1 MARYT
6 GPKNKKARRLGV
18 DLGLKSNPKSLE
30 RRIGTPPGAH
40 GRKGTRKVSDY
51 GVQLAEKQKAKI
63 MYGILERQFKKYYVE
78 ASRNPLATGEVMLSL
93 LERRLDNAVYRL
105 GFVPTRAAGR
115 QLVSH
120 GNVTVNG
127 KKLNIPS
134 YEVRLGDVIS
144 LTDNGAKIPYI
155 KSRIEDKNITAA
167 GGTAADI
174 LRNVPSVNV
183 DMDGNLIGL
192 LMGDELIGKT
202 SKWNIKSIGAFI

>member
-30 RRIGTPPGAH
+30 RRLSTPPGAH
-40 GRKGTRKVSDY
+40 GRKGTRKVSDF

-63 MYGILERQFKKYYVE
+63 MYGILERQFKKYYTL

-93 LERRLDNAVYRL
+93 LERRLDNCIYRL
-105 GFVPTRAAGR
+105 GFAPTRAAAR

-120 GNVTVNG
+120 GNVTVAG

-134 YEVRLGDVIS
+134 YKVKVGDVIS
-144 LTDNGAKIPYI
+144 LTAKAAAIPYI
-155 KSRIEDKNITAA
+155 KERLADKDLSSAAWLERKAALGKVTRLPLRSDIIEAINEQLIVEFYSR
-167 GGTAADI
+167 
-174 LRNVPSVNV
+174 
-183 DMDGNLIGL
+183 
-192 LMGDELIGKT
+192 
-202 SKWNIKSIGAFI
+202 

>member
-18 DLGLKSNPKSLE
+18 DLGLKSNPKSIE
-30 RRIGTPPGAH
+30 RRIGTPPGQH

-63 MYGILERQFKKYYVE
+63 MYGILERQFKKYYTV
-78 ASRNPLATGEVMLSL
+78 ATRDPLATGEVMLSL
-93 LERRLDNAVYRL
+93 LERRLDNCIYRL

-120 GNVTVNG
+120 GNVTING

-134 YEVRLGDVIS
+134 YKVRVGDVIGLS
-144 LTDNGAKIPYI
+144 ETAANIPYV
-155 KSRIEDKNITAA
+155 KSLLADKEKGSAAWLDKKATLGKVTRLPVRSDIIEAINEQ
-167 GGTAADI
+167 
-174 LRNVPSVNV
+174 
-183 DMDGNLIGL
+183 LIV
-192 LMGDELIGKT
+192 EFY
-202 SKWNIKSIGAFI
+202 SR

>member
-18 DLGLKSNPKSLE
+18 DLGLKSNPKSIE
-30 RRIGTPPGAH
+30 RRIGTPPGQH

-63 MYGILERQFKKYYVE
+63 MYGILERQFKKYYTD
-78 ASRNPLATGEVMLSL
+78 AARNPLATGEVMLQL
-93 LERRLDNAVYRL
+93 LERRLDNCIYRL
-105 GFVPTRAAGR
+105 GFVPTRAAAR

-134 YEVRLGDVIS
+134 YKVKVGDVLGLS
-144 LTDNGAKIPYI
+144 ETATNIPYV
-155 KSRIEDKNITAA
+155 KSLLADKEKGSAAWLDKKATLGKVTRLPVRSDIIEAINEQ
-167 GGTAADI
+167 
-174 LRNVPSVNV
+174 
-183 DMDGNLIGL
+183 LIV
-192 LMGDELIGKT
+192 EFY
-202 SKWNIKSIGAFI
+202 SR

>member
-40 GRKGTRKVSDY
+40 GRKGGNRKVSDY

-63 MYGILERQFKKYYVE
+63 TYGILERQFKKYYTE
-78 ASRNPLATGEVMLSL
+78 AARNPLATGEVMLSL
-93 LERRLDNAVYRL
+93 LERRLDNCIYRL

-120 GNVTVNG
+120 GNVTING

-134 YEVRLGDVIS
+134 YKVKVGDVIGLS
-144 LTDNGAKIPYI
+144 DTATKIPYI
-155 KSRIEDKNITAA
+155 KALLDDKEKLAPTWFDKKASMGKVTRLPARSDITEAINEQLIVEFYSR
-167 GGTAADI
+167 
-174 LRNVPSVNV
+174 
-183 DMDGNLIGL
+183 
-192 LMGDELIGKT
+192 
-202 SKWNIKSIGAFI
+202 

>member
-18 DLGLKSNPKSLE
+18 DLGLKSSNKLE
-30 RRIGTPPGAH
+30 RRLGTPPGAH
-40 GRKGTRKVSDY
+40 GRKGSRKVSDY

-63 MYGILERQFKKYYVE
+63 MYGILERQFKKYYVM
-78 ASRNPLATGEVMLSL
+78 ASKNPLATGEVMLSL
-93 LERRLDNAVYRL
+93 LERRLDNCIYRL

-134 YEVRLGDVIS
+134 YIVKVGDVLS
-144 LTDNGAKIPYI
+144 LTNTAAKIPYI
-155 KSRIEDKNITAA
+155 KSRLDDKELGSAPWLDKKAVLGKVTRLPARSDIIEAINEQ
-167 GGTAADI
+167 
-174 LRNVPSVNV
+174 
-183 DMDGNLIGL
+183 LIV
-192 LMGDELIGKT
+192 EFY
-202 SKWNIKSIGAFI
+202 SR

>member
-18 DLGLKSNPKSLE
+18 DLSLKSNPKHLE
-30 RRIGTPPGAH
+30 RRIGTPPGQH

-78 ASRNPLATGEVMLSL
+78 ASRVPLATGEVMLSL
-93 LERRLDNAVYRL
+93 LERRLDNSVYRL

-115 QLVSH
+115 QLVAH

-134 YEVRLGDVIS
+134 YKVKVGDVIS
-144 LTDNGAKIPYI
+144 LSDKGVAIPYI
-155 KSRIEDKNITAA
+155 KSRLSDKDIVPAAWFEKKAIAGKVSRLPVRSDIIEAINEQ
-167 GGTAADI
+167 
-174 LRNVPSVNV
+174 
-183 DMDGNLIGL
+183 LIV
-192 LMGDELIGKT
+192 EFY
-202 SKWNIKSIGAFI
+202 SR

>member
-18 DLGLKSNPKSLE
+18 DLGLKTSPKSLE

-40 GRKGTRKVSDY
+40 GRKGGNRKVSDY

-63 MYGILERQFKKYYVE
+63 MYGILERQFKKYYTQ
-78 ASRNPLATGEVMLSL
+78 ASHNPLSTGEVMLQL
-93 LERRLDNAVYRL
+93 LERRLDNCIYRL

-120 GNVTVNG
+120 GNVLVNG

-134 YEVRLGDVIS
+134 YKVMVGDVIELS
-144 LTDNGAKIPYI
+144 GTAANIPYI
-155 KSRIEDKNITAA
+155 KSLLADKDKTAA
-167 GGTAADI
+167 AWLDKKATLAKVTRLPSRSDI
-174 LRNVPSVNV
+174 IEAINEQ
-183 DMDGNLIGL
+183 LIV
-192 LMGDELIGKT
+192 EFY
-202 SKWNIKSIGAFI
+202 SR

>member
-18 DLGLKSNPKSLE
+18 DLGLKSSNKLE
-30 RRIGTPPGAH
+30 RRLSTPPGAH

-63 MYGILERQFKKYYVE
+63 MYGILERQFKKYYTM
-78 ASRNPLATGEVMLSL
+78 ASKNPLSTGEVMLSL
-93 LERRLDNAVYRL
+93 LERRLDNCIYRL

-120 GNVTVNG
+120 GNVMVDG

-134 YEVRLGDVIS
+134 YIVKVGDVIS
-144 LTDNGAKIPYI
+144 LTKTATNIPYI
-155 KSRIEDKNITAA
+155 KTRLADKELGSAPWLDKKAVAGKVTRLPAREDIIEAINEQLIVEFYSR
-167 GGTAADI
+167 
-174 LRNVPSVNV
+174 
-183 DMDGNLIGL
+183 
-192 LMGDELIGKT
+192 
-202 SKWNIKSIGAFI
+202 

>member
-30 RRIGTPPGAH
+30 RRLSTPPGAH

-63 MYGILERQFKKYYVE
+63 MYGILERQFKKYYTM

-93 LERRLDNAVYRL
+93 LERRLDNCIYRL
-105 GFVPTRAAGR
+105 GFVPTRRAAR

-120 GNVTVNG
+120 GNVLVNG
-127 KKLNIPS
+127 HKVNIPS
-134 YEVRLGDVIS
+134 YLVKPGDVVS
-144 LTDNGAKIPYI
+144 LSETGAKIPYI
-155 KSRIEDKNITAA
+155 KSRLEDDSPTIASWLERRSIVGKVARLPER
-167 GGTAADI
+167 ADI
-174 LRNVPSVNV
+174 TEAINEQ
-183 DMDGNLIGL
+183 LIV
-192 LMGDELIGKT
+192 EFY
-202 SKWNIKSIGAFI
+202 SR

>member
-30 RRIGTPPGAH
+30 RRLSTPPGAH

-63 MYGILERQFKKYYVE
+63 MYGILERQFKKYYQE

-93 LERRLDNAVYRL
+93 LERRLDNCIYRL
-105 GFVPTRAAGR
+105 GFVPTRSSAR
-115 QLVSH
+115 QLVAH

-127 KKLNIPS
+127 KKLNVPS
-134 YEVRLGDVIS
+134 YKVKVGDVLS
-144 LTDNGAKIPYI
+144 LSQTGAQIPYI
-155 KSRIEDKNITAA
+155 KSRLADKDITAA
-167 GGTAADI
+167 SWFDKKATLGKVTRLPVRSDI
-174 LRNVPSVNV
+174 IEAINEQ
-183 DMDGNLIGL
+183 LIV
-192 LMGDELIGKT
+192 EFY
-202 SKWNIKSIGAFI
+202 SR

>member
-30 RRIGTPPGAH
+30 RRLSTPPGAH

-93 LERRLDNAVYRL
+93 LERRLDNCIYRL
-105 GFVPTRAAGR
+105 GFAPTRAAAR

-120 GNVTVNG
+120 GNVTVGG

-134 YEVRLGDVIS
+134 YKVRVGDVIS
-144 LTDNGAKIPYI
+144 LTSRAAAIPYI
-155 KSRIEDKNITAA
+155 KERLADKDLGSAAWLEKKAVMGKVTRLPARSDIIEAINEQLIVEFYSR
-167 GGTAADI
+167 
-174 LRNVPSVNV
+174 
-183 DMDGNLIGL
+183 
-192 LMGDELIGKT
+192 
-202 SKWNIKSIGAFI
+202 